1 MARYSRLLFAALILF
16 VGFAATSARLRVGA
30 ADERLAPRLTDGE
43 FWRLT
48 EEFSEPNGF
57 FRSDNLLSNEIYF
70 QSVIPELVQRAGPGG
85 VYIGVGP
92 EQNFTYIAA
101 LKPTMAFIPD
111 IRRGNLQ
118 LQLTYKALFE
128 LSADRA
134 EFVSRL
140 FTRKRPAG
148 LTAKS
153 TANELFAAYASVE
166 PSAEGVYGDNLKAI
180 DELLT
185 KKHGFAISNDDLS
198 GIDYVYR
205 NFYSFGPDINYNSS
219 ARGGAFGAF
228 VSYADLMV
236 ATDGT
241 NVSRSFLANEENF
254 TIVKD
259 LERKNFIVPLVGDL
273 AGPKTVRA
281 VGKYLKTH
289 NATVTAFYVS
299 NVEQFLYGGG
309 TWTNFCGNVASLPL
323 DAKSAFIRSTRSGGY
338 GRGLITVLGAMKSE
352 TESCASLEPALR

>member
-1 MARYSRLLFAALILF
+1 MARYRRFLVAALILF
-16 VGFAATSARLRVGA
+16 AGFAATSATLRVPA
-30 ADERLAPRLTDGE
+30 ADEHLAARLTDGE

-48 EEFSEPNGF
+48 EEFSEPNGY

-70 QSVIPELVQRAGPGG
+70 QQVVPELVQRTEPGG

-111 IRRGNLQ
+111 IRRGNLD

-148 LTAKS
+148 LSSKS
-153 TANELFAAYASVE
+153 AANQIFTAYANVE
-166 PSAEGVYGDNLKAI
+166 PSAEDVYDDNLKAI
-180 DELLT
+180 TDLLT
-185 KKHGFAISNDDLS
+185 KKHGFALSDDDLS

-219 ARGGAFGAF
+219 ARVGGFGAF

-236 ATDGT
+236 ATDGN
-241 NVSRSFLANEENF
+241 NVGRSFLANEENF

-259 LERKNFIVPLVGDL
+259 LEQKNFIVPLVGDI
-273 AGPKTVRA
+273 AGPKAVRA
-281 VGKYLKTH
+281 VGTYLKEH

-299 NVEQFLYGGG
+299 NVEQFLYGSG
-309 TWTNFCGNVASLPL
+309 TWTNFCRNVASLPL
-323 DAKSAFIRSTRSGGY
+323 DAKSVFIRSTRSGGFS
-338 GRGLITVLGAMKSE
+338 RGLMTELGAMKSD
-352 TESCASLEPALR
+352 TESCASARLP

>member
-1 MARYSRLLFAALILF
+1 MARYSRFFFAALILF
-16 VGFAATSARLRVGA
+16 AGFAATSARLRVPA
-30 ADERLAPRLTDGE
+30 ADERLAPRLADEE
-43 FWRLT
+43 FSRLT

-70 QSVIPELVQRAGPGG
+70 QSIIPELVQRTGSGG

-148 LTAKS
+148 LTSKS
-153 TANELFAAYASVE
+153 TASELFAAYAKVE
-166 PSAEGVYGDNLKAI
+166 PSAQGVYDDNLKAI

-185 KKHGFAISNDDLS
+185 KKHGFALSKDDLS

-205 NFYSFGPDINYNSS
+205 NFYSFGLDINYNSS
-219 ARGGAFGAF
+219 ARGGAFGGF

-236 ATDGT
+236 ATDDNYVT
-241 NVSRSFLANEENF
+241 RSFLANEENF
-254 TIVKD
+254 TIVKA
-259 LERKNFIVPLVGDL
+259 LEQKNLIVPLVGDI

-281 VGKYLKTH
+281 VGKYLKEH

-299 NVEQFLYGGG
+299 NVEQFLYGSG

-323 DAKSAFIRSTRSGGY
+323 DAKSAFIRSTRSGGFS
-338 GRGLITVLGAMKSE
+338 RGLVTVLGAMKSE
-352 TESCASLEPALR
+352 TEGCASAQIP

>member
-1 MARYSRLLFAALILF
+1 MARYSRLLFAVLILF
-16 VGFAATSARLRVGA
+16 AGFAASSARLRVRA
-30 ADERLAPRLTDGE
+30 ADERLPTRLADGE

-48 EEFSEPNGF
+48 EEFSEPNGY

-70 QSVIPELVQRAGPGG
+70 QSIIPELVQRTGPGG

-148 LTAKS
+148 LTSKS
-153 TANELFAAYASVE
+153 TANEIFAAYANVE
-166 PSAEGVYGDNLKAI
+166 PSAKAVYNDNLKAI

-185 KKHGFAISNDDLS
+185 KKHGFALSEDDLT

-205 NFYSFGPDINYNSS
+205 NFYTFGPDINYNSS
-219 ARGGAFGAF
+219 AQGGAFGAF

-236 ATDGT
+236 ATDGN
-241 NVSRSFLANEENF
+241 NVNRGFLASDENF

-259 LERKNFIVPLVGDL
+259 LEQKNFIVPLVADL
-273 AGPKTVRA
+273 SGPKTIRA
-281 VGKYLKTH
+281 VGKYLKEH
-289 NATVTAFYVS
+289 SATVTAFYVS
-299 NVEQFLYGGG
+299 NVEQFLYGSG

-338 GRGLITVLGAMKSE
+338 SRGLMTVLGAMKSE
-352 TESCASLEPALR
+352 TEACASAHGQ